1 MISREIAKFLG
12 KFGIGITSGPNLT
25 SLYEAQ
31 QELIFTESKLSV
43 FQEFYKK
50 NPTKFSKFFSFDLS
64 FLELIQSSKS
74 QLGQDLI
81 ALAVAGFKRD
91 GYFVEFGATNGIS
104 NSNTHLLE
112 KKFGWE
118 GILCEPALFWQD
130 SLIRNRNVH
139 IDFDC
144 VWTKS
149 GEGISFNE
157 TKNKELSTL
166 SHFSDSDMHSI
177 NRKNGKKY
185 KVTSISLNDLLSK
198 YDAPFDIDYLSI
210 DTEGSEFDILNSF
223 DFSKHSIKFISC
235 EHNFGSNRERIR
247 ELLSN
252 SGYEPIYQDISQF
265 DDWFIQKELIKTE
278 GLI

>member
-1 MISREIAKFLG
+1 MISGKIAKFLG
-12 KFGIGITSGPNLT
+12 QFGIGITSGPNLT

-31 QELIFTESKLSV
+31 QTLIFTESKLSV
-43 FQEFYKK
+43 FQDFYKK
-50 NPTKFSKFFSFDLS
+50 NPAKFSNFYLLDFS

-81 ALAVAGFKRD
+81 ALSVAGFKRK
-91 GYFVEFGATNGIS
+91 GFFVEFGATNGIS

-112 KKFGWE
+112 KRFGWE
-118 GILCEPALFWQD
+118 GILCEPARFWRD
-130 SLIRNRNVH
+130 SLIHNRDVH

-144 VWTKS
+144 VWTKT
-149 GEGISFNE
+149 GEDISFNE
-157 TKNKELSTL
+157 TKNKELSTI

-177 NRKNGKKY
+177 NRNHGKEY

-198 YDAPFDIDYLSI
+198 YDAPFHIDYLSI
-210 DTEGSEFDILNSF
+210 DTEGSEFDILNAF

-247 ELLSN
+247 KLLSSN
-252 SGYEPIYQDISQF
+252 GYEPIYQDISQF
-265 DDWFIQKELIKTE
+265 DDWYTQKELVKP
-278 GLI
+278 